1 MVDDLECRDVVK
13 AFGAFTAVDRVDLN
27 VPQGKFFSILG
38 PSGCGKTTLMRM
50 IAGFTQPTSGDILIK
65 GKSVLATPPNKRPVN
80 MVFQHLALFP
90 MMTVAENIGYGL
102 RRRGMKRE
110 EIARR
115 VDEVLARVGLPDA
128 GPKQISQLSGGQKQR
143 VAIARCVV
151 LDPAVLLL
159 DEPLGALDLK
169 LREHMKIELKQ
180 LQHQFG
186 TTFVYITHDQS
197 EALVMSDQVAVM
209 NAGRFEQVA
218 APRDLYYKPA
228 TAFVAGFVGDSHRW
242 RGRVVAAEV
251 AKLGFGHADLVIAV
265 PNVWID
271 VETVDDLDAAAAS
284 FRKAHG
290 HRLRI
295 ATEGGVELAAVNGT
309 AGNGAAS
316 LVPGTAVEVF
326 VRPEAI
332 AIGTSGGPETNAL
345 PGTLESLLFNGANS
359 RAMVRLDSGGL
370 VGVAIPQTEDLGI
383 AEGAPVTISFA
394 ARNALCFAA
403 AEADS

>member
-1 MVDDLECRDVVK
+1 MVDDLECRGVVK

-50 IAGFTQPTSGDILIK
+50 IAGFTQPSSGDILIK

-90 MMTVAENIGYGL
+90 MMSVAENIGYGL

-242 RGRVVAAEV
+242 RGRVVAAE
-251 AKLGFGHADLVIAV
+251 AD
-265 PNVWID
+265 
-271 VETVDDLDAAAAS
+271 
-284 FRKAHG
+284 
-290 HRLRI
+290 RLRI
-295 ATEGGVELAAVNGT
+295 ATEGGVALAAVNGT

-316 LVPGTAVEVF
+316 PAPGTMVEVF

-332 AIGTSGGPETNAL
+332 AIAAGGGPETNAL
-345 PGTLESLLFNGANS
+345 AGTLESLLFNGANS

-370 VGVAIPQTEDLGI
+370 VGVAIPQTADLGI
-383 AEGAPVTISFA
+383 AEGAKVTISFA

-403 AEADS
+403 AEADT